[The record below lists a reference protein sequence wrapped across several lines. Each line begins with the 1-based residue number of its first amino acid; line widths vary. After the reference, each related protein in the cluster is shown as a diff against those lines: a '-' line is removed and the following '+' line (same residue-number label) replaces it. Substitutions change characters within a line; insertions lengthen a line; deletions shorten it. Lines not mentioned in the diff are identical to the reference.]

1 MGERGERMSATE
13 SVTLDRQAVTA
24 VDAADLVTDVLGIPE
39 YLRDALWKVESAGM
53 RPWESPGGLIVAGMG
68 GSAIGGEL
76 ARAILS
82 DHASRPLLAAKAYG
96 LPPWT
101 THHTTVPCPSYSGH

>member
-1 MGERGERMSATE
+1 MSATE

-53 RPWESPGGLIVAGMG
+53 RPWESPGGRGRSATGCRGEEAGK
-68 GSAIGGEL
+68 AEQAQQRL
-76 ARAILS
+76 PVRVRA
-82 DHASRPLLAAKAYG
+82 
-96 LPPWT
+96 PPRR
-101 THHTTVPCPSYSGH
+101 